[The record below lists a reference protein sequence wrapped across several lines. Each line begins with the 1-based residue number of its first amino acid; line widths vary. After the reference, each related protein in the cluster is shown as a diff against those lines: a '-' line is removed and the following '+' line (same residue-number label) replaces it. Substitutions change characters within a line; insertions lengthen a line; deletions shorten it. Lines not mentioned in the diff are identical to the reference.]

1 MVTTD
6 VEPLQEVL
14 DSDAA
19 EILSCAL
26 SHKRITK
33 SPFKLTDP
41 YFTKEQWEI
50 VLDGQGELL
59 NKAEE
64 LLDTLDP
71 VEQQKAKDWVENK
84 RQIPTL

>member
-50 VLDGQGELL
+50 VLDGQGELHWVWRRGCGQSGRS
-59 NKAEE
+59 NHHQG
-64 LLDTLDP
+64 DP
-71 VEQQKAKDWVENK
+71 
-84 RQIPTL
+84 IP